1 METLTTTPASSLRIL
16 IADDHDLVREGTR
29 IVIERQPG
37 WAVCGMAATGREAV
51 ALATELKPD
60 VIVMDMTM
68 PELNG
73 LDAARQIKRH
83 LPDVEILILTG
94 HQGGELIRTAFEAG
108 VKGFLFKSDS
118 HTLLVQAIE
127 ALARHTAFLTRQVSD
142 LLFANP
148 VNRGRGTGDA
158 VEPGEPLSPREREI
172 VQLLAEGKS
181 NREVAVA
188 LGIGVRT
195 AETHRANILQKLQ
208 LDSITGL
215 VRYAIRNNLIE
226 L

>member
-1 METLTTTPASSLRIL
+1 MQTMTTTPTRSLRIL
-16 IADDHDLVREGTR
+16 IADDHDVVREGTR
-29 IVIERQPG
+29 TVIERQPG
-37 WAVCGMAATGREAV
+37 WVVCGMAATGREAV

-73 LDAARQIKRH
+73 LDAARQIKKH
-83 LPDVEILILTG
+83 LPSAEVLILTG
-94 HQGGELIRTAFEAG
+94 HQGDELIRKAFEAG
-108 VKGFLFKSDS
+108 VKGFLFKSDA
-118 HTLLVQAIE
+118 HIYLIQAVE
-127 ALARHTAFLTRQVSD
+127 ALSRHTAFLTRQASD
-142 LLFANP
+142 LLFSNL

-158 VEPGEPLSPREREI
+158 VEPGERLSPRERQI
-172 VQLLAEGKS
+172 VQLVAEGKS

-195 AETHRANILQKLQ
+195 AETHRANILQKLE
-208 LDSITGL
+208 LDSIAGL